1 MSGFSRSEVHHF
13 VKKFLSD
20 ANRRDVESFLIFYAD
35 QVDYFDA
42 ELMNKNFIRR
52 DKKKFFSFWT
62 TIDYQLVGD
71 IEFRGPLDSRTLEV
85 AFEFDFLVK
94 NSKRRVSDR
103 TRDTIR
109 LQKKGNLMVMVDEKQ
124 TIIPRKEGKSR

>member
-13 VKKFLSD
+13 VKKLLSD